1 MSSSNLVRVSF
12 IEESVLGETPV
23 AGDFETVRFTSESL
37 SGTPTTTASQQIRS
51 DRMSSGQIAV
61 GLEVGGEINFELA
74 KDAGLEK
81 FMESAMLNEWDT
93 QAVQVLDLEIE
104 AGIKVIKRASGDF
117 NTLLDVGDIISL
129 SGFSNSV
136 NNTEAQVIDII
147 QNGQYL
153 KVVFNESNGPVV
165 DEIGIGTSYKRADRL
180 QIGSVKKSFTME
192 KAFLDLADKAL
203 VYKGQLANTL
213 SLNVAY
219 GEIVTGTVGFNGT
232 KYEAADSAV
241 EFATNGRTI
250 VQASTTNA
258 FNGSIDMPFI
268 NSSSTGALDEA
279 TFCIQSASLSL
290 NNNLQAQ
297 TCIGEAAPKDYSPGE
312 ASIEVSLSAY
322 LADANWNFLAKKL
335 SQEPFA
341 LGFMIKNAGGF
352 YGFYLP
358 AIQTTFSD
366 PASGGANQQIS
377 LEMTGTAKVGENG
390 ESALYIYRG

>member
-12 IEESVLGETPV
+12 IEEAVLGETPV

-37 SGTPTTTASQQIRS
+37 SGTPTTTQSQQIRS

-93 QAVQVLDLEIE
+93 QALQSVDLEIDSV
-104 AGIKVIKRASGDF
+104 AKTVSRASGDF
-117 NTLLDVGDIISL
+117 NATLDVGDIISF

-136 NNTEAQVIDII
+136 NNTQAQVVAINSALEI
-147 QNGQYL
+147 
-153 KVVFNESNGPVV
+153 KVVFNEANGPVV
-165 DEIGIGTSYKRADRL
+165 DEAGAGTSYKRADRL
-180 QIGSVKKSFTME
+180 QIGSAKKSFTME

-232 KYEAADSAV
+232 KYEAADSAA
-241 EFATNGRTI
+241 EFATDGRVI
-250 VQASTTNA
+250 AQASTTNA
-258 FNGSIDMPFI
+258 FNGSIDMPFV
-268 NSSSTGALDEA
+268 NSSSTGVLDEA

-322 LADANWNFLAKKL
+322 LADSNWNFLAKKL